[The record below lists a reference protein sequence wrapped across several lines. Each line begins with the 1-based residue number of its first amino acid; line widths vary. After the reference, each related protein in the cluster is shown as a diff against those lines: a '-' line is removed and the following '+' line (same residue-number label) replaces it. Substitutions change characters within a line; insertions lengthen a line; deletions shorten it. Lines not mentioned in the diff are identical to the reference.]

1 MSHFAN
7 FGGFGESF
15 ILGHLYSFVTR
26 RSTRNQLAVTEPPHL
41 RTSSKLNA
49 TISHH
54 AKPGDG
60 GCNTSGA
67 MSQWDVVRP
76 CQPPEILALQTG
88 PMCGASE
95 SLRSR
100 AKMPVS
106 KGIQRIPKAVPVH
119 FLFCI
124 GPNKQSSKFPLGL
137 EHIVN
142 MLKYIDLHKLKHFTA
157 SRKPQTTPCTNTTA
171 SQAPPEPGTLGIG
184 PRHLSKRLNC
194 CLERRFSIRESTWA
208 FVCNT
213 FKPGLTK
220 HI

>member
-1 MSHFAN
+1 MQ
-7 FGGFGESF
+7 
-15 ILGHLYSFVTR
+15 V
-26 RSTRNQLAVTEPPHL
+26 
-41 RTSSKLNA
+41 

-106 KGIQRIPKAVPVH
+106 KGIQRIPKASKGFQRPFPSISCFELVRT
-119 FLFCI
+119 C
-124 GPNKQSSKFPLGL
+124 PNQQSSKFPLGL
-137 EHIVN
+137 EHIAN
-142 MLKYIDLHKLKHFTA
+142 RLNYIDLHKIKHFTA
-157 SRKPQTTPCTNTTA
+157 FVWQTAPTHSHPSSFVPPHMPC
-171 SQAPPEPGTLGIG
+171 
-184 PRHLSKRLNC
+184 LSKQPL
-194 CLERRFSIRESTWA
+194 
-208 FVCNT
+208 
-213 FKPGLTK
+213 
-220 HI
+220 

>member
-7 FGGFGESF
+7 FGGFGESW
-15 ILGHLYSFVTR
+15 ILGHVYSFVTR

-119 FLFCI
+119 FLLWI
-124 GPNKQSSKFPLGL
+124 GPNQQASKFPLGL

-142 MLKYIDLHKLKHFTA
+142 MLNYIDLHNIKHFTA
-157 SRKPQTTPCTNTTA
+157 FFWQTAPTHSQPQQLCASAYAMSFKTA
-171 SQAPPEPGTLGIG
+171 S
-184 PRHLSKRLNC
+184 LNFAWPVNS
-194 CLERRFSIRESTWA
+194 CLVHSAAMEEQEM
-208 FVCNT
+208 
-213 FKPGLTK
+213 
-220 HI
+220 